1 MGRVISIVSGKGGV
15 GKTTITANLGIALSK
30 IGASV
35 VVIDADIGLNNLDM
49 VLGVE
54 NKVMYD
60 LVDCINGKC
69 RIVQALVDIDSTD
82 NLFLLPSSRSEDRQ
96 KLTEEILNKIIIKLR
111 SNFDY
116 ILIDSSAGIGNLFN
130 LATKCADEAIVVVTP
145 HISSVRDADK
155 VINLLKLQHKRNI
168 SVLVNRMRGD
178 LVLRKEMLSH
188 EMIES
193 LLKTKI
199 VGIIPESDELSVKN
213 NILEIEEDE
222 QVTRAMEIFARN
234 IFNEKFL
241 IFDYRTKYKGFLGVL
256 RRNIKRNA

>member
-1 MGRVISIVSGKGGV
+1 MGRVIVVASGKGGV
-15 GKTTITANLGIALSK
+15 GKTTITASLGIALAK

-35 VVIDADIGLNNLDM
+35 VVIDADVGLNNLDM

-54 NKVMYD
+54 NRVVYD

-69 RIVQALVDIDSTD
+69 RIVQALVDVSGVD
-82 NLFLLPSSRSEDRQ
+82 NLFLLPSSRSEEKQ
-96 KLTEEILNKIIIKLR
+96 KLTGEILSKIITKLR

-116 ILIDSSAGIGNLFN
+116 VLVDSSAGIGNLFN
-130 LATKCADEAIVVVTP
+130 LATKCADEALVVVTP

-155 VINLLKLQHKRNI
+155 VISLLKLQGKRSINI
-168 SVLVNRMRGD
+168 VINRIRGD

-188 EMIES
+188 EMVES

-199 VGIIPESDELSVKN
+199 IGIIPESDELSIKN
-213 NILEIEEDE
+213 NILELEEDE
-222 QVTRAMEIFARN
+222 QVDRAINILARN
-234 IFNEKFL
+234 IYNEKYS
-241 IFDYRTKYKGFLGVL
+241 IFDYKSKYKGLIGFL